1 MAQGK
6 GKFLILKFA
15 GKLPY
20 LILFFSRSLLQRAAG
35 AAKRH
40 FPSLKAIPLPFQTHF
55 RQGQKNCQ
63 KFFLPQGKKK
73 MKSALFRFRQ
83 GKEIFFSYPVGY

>member
-1 MAQGK
+1 MVKGRNQCFFRVLAQGK
-6 GKFLILKFA
+6 ENILILKFA

-20 LILFFSRSLLQRAAG
+20 LILFFSRSFLQRAAG

-63 KFFLPQGKKK
+63 N
-73 MKSALFRFRQ
+73 
-83 GKEIFFSYPVGY
+83 FSYPRV